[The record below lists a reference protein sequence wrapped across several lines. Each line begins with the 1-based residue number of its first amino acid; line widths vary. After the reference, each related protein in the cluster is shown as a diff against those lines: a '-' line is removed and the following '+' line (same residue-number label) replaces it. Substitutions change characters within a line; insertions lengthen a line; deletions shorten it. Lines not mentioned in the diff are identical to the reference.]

1 MRRRWPGGRGTQ
13 SRARKRSPRFLFRLL
28 LEDMG
33 SFRFRRTISLGRFLR
48 WNVAKTGTSVSVG
61 RPGATINVRK
71 DRVDGTVGVP
81 GTGLSYRERLSNRGC
96 ASVLVVAALAGAAW
110 RWFA

>member
-1 MRRRWPGGRGTQ
+1 
-13 SRARKRSPRFLFRLL
+13 
-28 LEDMG
+28 MG

-48 WNVAKTGTSVSVG
+48 LNVAKTGASVSVG
-61 RPGATINVRK
+61 RPGATVNIRGDK
-71 DRVDGTVGVP
+71 VDATVGVP

-96 ASVLVVAALAGAAW
+96 AAVLVGAALVGAAW